1 MNSRWKKH
9 TFFLIPKKILVANK
23 KCVNKK
29 LSLFISAK
37 QKKTQTQRLTIQNP
51 FKLAKTGM
59 VVPNSN
65 LKQNNFEYVQTL
77 PTTKKY
83 LKKNLYYKKTK
94 IVVVSQNSENKS
106 RLNEQKIDNLFTKKS
121 SWTKNNHNYNDD
133 DDGDDDGHWQKRPKT
148 CWWGRKSQTIFG
160 IWIVT
165 ERPKDIFFER
175 FFTKTTFDKWSE
187 KNVRQS
193 RF

>member
-9 TFFLIPKKILVANK
+9 TFFLIPKKNLVANK

-65 LKQNNFEYVQTL
+65 LKQSNFEYVRTL
-77 PTTKKY
+77 PTKNIKK
-83 LKKNLYYKKTK
+83 LIIIQKIQRLLLFHKIAKTK
-94 IVVVSQNSENKS
+94 VASMNKKLIIYS
-106 RLNEQKIDNLFTKKS
+106 PKNRAELKITIIIMMTTTTATMMVIFEAKKQDKKKIRNHFWYLNR
-121 SWTKNNHNYNDD
+121 
-133 DDGDDDGHWQKRPKT
+133 KRRT
-148 CWWGRKSQTIFG
+148 QRHIF
-160 IWIVT
+160 
-165 ERPKDIFFER
+165 RAFFY
-175 FFTKTTFDKWSE
+175 
-187 KNVRQS
+187 
-193 RF
+193 